1 MTTRLRVAVVVL
13 AAVVIVGFS
22 FGPFMAHL
30 AAGRIRAAAAARGLT
45 VSWRR
50 LTVSGLGRVRMN
62 RVVATRPGAG
72 GATDSLFQADS
83 IAVALD
89 LGSLWSL
96 RPRARSLGLWHAQI
110 RLPARGAEEPDTLE
124 PDDRP
129 VGLASE
135 ENRVRAAR
143 LRHSAE
149 SWVRLLLVPARRLP
163 RLELHDVEISI
174 GDEDARGIRIARLDL
189 EPVTDGIHLST
200 VGSLQLEG
208 EVPFGA
214 TLAYDREDRI
224 RGGARF
230 LIPDSTRAR
239 TNPLLITAEGTLHQS
254 YRRGLVTIGDGTRV
268 TIGQLPLRIEGRL
281 AARGPALYLAV
292 RVDSLT
298 EERIK
303 RSLPPAVLGPLL
315 HVGVRGSW
323 DHRVALDLD
332 LARPDSVRFEADVVP
347 HHLMLDPAR
356 TSLRLLGLDKP
367 FVAVILLPRG
377 ARSVREMSLNN
388 PHFRT
393 LDGISTDLVHAVV
406 TNEDGGFFGHHGF
419 NVEAMKQAIT
429 ENLKAGAYRRG
440 AGTITMQLARNL
452 YTGHART
459 LSRKGQEIVLAWI
472 LEHLAGVSKN
482 RLLEIYLNI
491 IEWGPGIHGAD
502 EAARFYFDRDARD
515 LTLDQSLFLATV
527 IPSPSRWRGRFE
539 ANGAARRYVKAQM
552 HFIGRAMIAKG
563 WLPPEAL
570 PPADSLRVELA
581 GPAREILF
589 PGTEHA
595 DRAQERPNQP
605 IPVNSSTEIPTQLG
619 VSPPC
624 SSNHADRETRTEVDV
639 VGIPLRRCL

>member
-1 MTTRLRVAVVVL
+1 MTTRLRVTFVVL
-13 AAVVIVGFS
+13 AAAVIVGLL
-22 FGPFMAHL
+22 FGPIVAHL
-30 AAGRIRAAAAARGLT
+30 AAGRVRAAAAARGLT
-45 VSWRR
+45 VSWRK
-50 LTVSGLGRVRMN
+50 LTVSGLGRVRIS
-62 RVVATRPGAG
+62 RVVAARARTG
-72 GATDSLFQADS
+72 GATDSVFQADS
-83 IAVALD
+83 LAVALD

-96 RPRARSLGLWHAQI
+96 RPRVGSLGLWHAQI
-110 RLPARGAEEPDTLE
+110 RLPAHSAAEPDTLE

-129 VGLASE
+129 AGLAPK

-149 SWVRLLLVPARRLP
+149 SWVRLLLVPARRFP
-163 RLELHDVEISI
+163 RLELQNVEIST
-174 GDEDARGIRIARLDL
+174 GDEDALIRGIRIARLDL
-189 EPVTDGIHLST
+189 EPVADGIRLST
-200 VGSLQLEG
+200 VGSLQFER
-208 EVPFGA
+208 EVPFSA
-214 TLAYDREDRI
+214 TFTYDREDRI
-224 RGGARF
+224 RGAARS

-239 TNPLLITAEGTLHQS
+239 TNPLLMTAEGTLHQS

-268 TIGQLPLRIEGRL
+268 TIGQLSLRIEGRL
-281 AARGPALYLAV
+281 ATRGPALYLAV
-292 RVDSLT
+292 RADRLT

-377 ARSVREMSLNN
+377 ARSVRELSLNN

-393 LDGISTDLVHAVV
+393 LDMISPDLVHAVV

-419 NVEAMKQAIT
+419 NVEAMKQAFA
-429 ENLKAGAYRRG
+429 EDLKAGAYRRG

-472 LEHLAGVSKN
+472 LEHLAGVSKD

-502 EAARFYFDRDARD
+502 EAARFYFDRDAHD

-527 IPSPSRWRGRFE
+527 IPSPSRWRGRFD

-589 PGTEHA
+589 PGTMRA
-595 DRAQERPNQP
+595 DSGAR
-605 IPVNSSTEIPTQLG
+605 
-619 VSPPC
+619 SPQ
-624 SSNHADRETRTEVDV
+624 
-639 VGIPLRRCL
+639 